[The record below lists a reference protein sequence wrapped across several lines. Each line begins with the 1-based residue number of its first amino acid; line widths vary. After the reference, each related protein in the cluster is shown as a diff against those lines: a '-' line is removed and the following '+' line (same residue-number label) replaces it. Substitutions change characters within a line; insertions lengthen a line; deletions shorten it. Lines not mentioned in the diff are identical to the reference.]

1 VATASSGEDAIAT
14 VEKVRPDLC
23 LVDLRLPGISGP
35 LLIEQLLA
43 KAPDTK
49 VVILTVHGEKQDLAA
64 CLVAGATGYLSKD
77 SNPAEDLEPTMHAV
91 MAGKIVVDFK
101 DSLLALMSVGLA
113 TSERAISESHPTTRE
128 REVLE
133 CVADGLSNRD
143 IGKRLNISEQ
153 TVKNTLA
160 NAMRKLR
167 APNRTAAAML
177 ARDEGFIR

>member
-1 VATASSGEDAIAT
+1 
-14 VEKVRPDLC
+14 
-23 LVDLRLPGISGP
+23 
-35 LLIEQLLA
+35 
-43 KAPDTK
+43 
-49 VVILTVHGEKQDLAA
+49 
-64 CLVAGATGYLSKD
+64 
-77 SNPAEDLEPTMHAV
+77 MHAV

-101 DSLLALMSVGLA
+101 DSLLAFMSVGLA

-167 APNRTAAAML
+167 APNRTAAAVL